1 MNELENRGNLPPEV
15 LKPREGYREMK
26 VCFLSSVQEL
36 ISKGGFK
43 LSDGDRIAVDHIR
56 SKLKNKHIDDSL
68 DEYLIKVYQP
78 SRAIEKKPPKK
89 HRNFSKLFDIA
100 IYAVGIAEILA
111 VLRWIV

>member
-15 LKPREGYREMK
+15 SKPREGYREMK
-26 VCFLSSVQEL
+26 VCFLSSGQEL

-56 SKLKNKHIDDSL
+56 GSLKKKRIDDSL
-68 DEYLIKVYQP
+68 DGYLIKEYRP
-78 SRAIEKKPPKK
+78 AEENKPPEK
-89 HRNFSKLFDIA
+89 HINFSKLALFDFA

-111 VLRWIV
+111 VILL

>member
-26 VCFLSSVQEL
+26 VCFLSSGQEL

-56 SKLKNKHIDDSL
+56 GSLKKKRIDDSL
-68 DEYLIKVYQP
+68 DGYLIKEHRP
-78 SRAIEKKPPKK
+78 AELAESEPPEK
-89 HRNFSKLFDIA
+89 HFNFSKLFDFA
-100 IYAVGIAEILA
+100 IYAVGLAEILA
-111 VLRWIV
+111 VILL